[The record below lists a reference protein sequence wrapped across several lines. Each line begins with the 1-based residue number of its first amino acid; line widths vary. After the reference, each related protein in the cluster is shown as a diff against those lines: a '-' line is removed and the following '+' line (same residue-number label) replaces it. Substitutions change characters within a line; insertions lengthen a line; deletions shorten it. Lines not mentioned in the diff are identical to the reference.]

1 MTLKTVTLLATASL
15 FICTLNNLA
24 YSQDTKSSSEI
35 KSDIIIPATPILEK
49 IDTLVGTG
57 QEATIGTRVAVHYSG
72 WLRDPGA
79 PLQHGKAFDNSLSR
93 GPFTFP
99 LGAGRVIKGW
109 DQGVEGMKVGGK
121 RTLIIPAELGYGA
134 RGAGNGVIPPN
145 ADLIFDVELL
155 NVFADQQINPDKPS
169 IVPIP
174 PIKKIDTKK
183 GSGAEAVTG
192 KNVTV
197 HYTGWLFDAKAKKQ
211 KGEKFDSSV
220 GSTAFTF
227 SLGAGHVIKGWDEG
241 VVGMKVGGKRT
252 LIIPAALAYGERGAG
267 NGKIPPNTDLIFD
280 VQLLKV
286 K

>member
-1 MTLKTVTLLATASL
+1 MTLKTVTLLATAGL
-15 FICTLNNLA
+15 FICILNNLA
-24 YSQDTKSSSEI
+24 YSQDTKPSSEI

-57 QEATIGTRVAVHYSG
+57 QEATIGSRVAVHYSG

-93 GPFTFP
+93 GPFTFQ

-155 NVFADQQINPDKPS
+155 NVFVDHQINPDKPS

-220 GSTAFTF
+220 SSAAFTF
-227 SLGAGHVIKGWDEG
+227 SLGAGQVIKGWDEG

-280 VQLLKV
+280 IQLLKV

>member
-1 MTLKTVTLLATASL
+1 MTLKTVTLLATAGL

-93 GPFTFP
+93 GPFTFQ

-145 ADLIFDVELL
+145 ADLIFEIELIK
-155 NVFADQQINPDKPS
+155 IN
-169 IVPIP
+169 
-174 PIKKIDTKK
+174 
-183 GSGAEAVTG
+183 
-192 KNVTV
+192 
-197 HYTGWLFDAKAKKQ
+197 Q
-211 KGEKFDSSV
+211 
-220 GSTAFTF
+220 
-227 SLGAGHVIKGWDEG
+227 
-241 VVGMKVGGKRT
+241 
-252 LIIPAALAYGERGAG
+252 
-267 NGKIPPNTDLIFD
+267 
-280 VQLLKV
+280 
-286 K
+286 